1 VGCCD
6 ICKSTCAYDE
16 GGAGKNICF
25 ITVSQLAAGLDKF
38 KSNISR
44 SFIQTTDASKIIVE
58 Y

>member
-6 ICKSTCAYDE
+6 ICKSTCADDE
-16 GGAGKNICF
+16 GGEGNIF
-25 ITVSQLAAGLDKF
+25 VLSLSAGLDKF

-44 SFIQTTDASKIIVE
+44 SFKQTTDASKIIVE